1 MPDPH
6 EAAAMADAPVPG
18 AGDDGLELPAGELV
32 DPHEID
38 LGMREHNCPCG
49 DTHAVV
55 TDVHPPSR
63 FVPESLVAVLE
74 ETIDTD
80 DEFESFGTPHLLG
93 IVLEEFPES
102 GRPRRERRRCRR
114 LHAVVGDRLRR
125 PAAHE
130 VVVELIVELMEHAV
144 SHAEDDA
151 AITEFESQMLEF
163 DVGEFVDQY
172 RRQREFESEHD
183 QALWLLRERTANR
196 SLPAASSPTAIN
208 QPRASTTPVSIASP
222 NSVPAAAILYP
233 DSRID
238 PRSAGPD
245 HRPRSRTRAAS
256 SITFAVS

>member
-18 AGDDGLELPAGELV
+18 AGDDGLELPCGELV

-38 LGMREHNCPCG
+38 LGMREYNCPCG

-93 IVLEEFPES
+93 IVLEEFPEKVAVHDAS
-102 GRPRRERRRCRR
+102 DDGAVGYTLLWVTDFDARR
-114 LHAVVGDRLRR
+114 L
-125 PAAHE
+125 HE

-183 QALWLLRERTANR
+183 QAL
-196 SLPAASSPTAIN
+196 
-208 QPRASTTPVSIASP
+208 
-222 NSVPAAAILYP
+222 
-233 DSRID
+233 
-238 PRSAGPD
+238 
-245 HRPRSRTRAAS
+245 
-256 SITFAVS
+256 